1 MTALNVTA
9 RLFELENSSLSQQG
23 KAAEYVHLLQGIVA
37 NPIISSIP
45 QDLAAF
51 IDSIIGDSVG
61 IVSARPLLTTFVEC
75 LRNIQNV
82 GIKIEAGQQALRALE
97 SRVVS
102 FEEQDA
108 AIREL
113 LADAFQERGDY
124 IDAAKVLQGIQ
135 LDSSQRKILDD
146 TKVRTWIRICRL
158 YLEEDDPTSAESYLN
173 RAKNLLYRVNDREI
187 RLTFQLSHARIAD
200 SRRKFLDASQAYHA
214 VSLFPAL
221 AEDERNKVLSQAII
235 CAVLAPAGPQRSRVL
250 GNLFKDERSAQQEEF
265 GILEKMF
272 LDRLISPAEV
282 DKFANGLSPHQLAK
296 TSDGSTVLAKAVIEH
311 NLLGVS
317 KLYNNIGLTELG
329 TVLGLDT
336 DRAEEYASRMLEQ
349 GRLNGRI
356 DQISGVIFF
365 DTREDSSTIKT
376 VNKVLGLGVVRNWDR
391 NVQGL
396 ADNVEKVYSHLQT
409 QFPVRILQAIGY
421 GVQLLTEYKEYC
433 SV

>member
-1 MTALNVTA
+1 MTTLNVAA
-9 RLFELENSSLSQQG
+9 RLSELESSSLSQQD
-23 KAAEYVHLLQGIVA
+23 KATEYVHLLQEIVA
-37 NPIISSIP
+37 NPDISSIP

-51 IDSIIGDSVG
+51 VNSVIGDSLG
-61 IVSARPLLTTFVEC
+61 IVSARPLLNTFVES
-75 LRNIQNV
+75 LRNIENV
-82 GIKIEAGQQALRALE
+82 EIKIEAGQQALRALE

-108 AIREL
+108 TIREL
-113 LADAFQERGDY
+113 LADSFQGRGDY
-124 IDAAKVLQGIQ
+124 IEAAKVLQGIQ
-135 LDSSQRKILDD
+135 LESSQRKILDD

-187 RLTFQLSHARIAD
+187 RLTFQLSHARISD

-235 CAVLAPAGPQRSRVL
+235 CAVLAPAGPQRSRAL
-250 GNLFKDERSAQQEEF
+250 GNLFKDERSAQQGEF
-265 GILEKMF
+265 AILEKMF
-272 LDRLISPAEV
+272 LDRFISPTEV
-282 DKFANGLSPHQLAK
+282 HKFANGLAPHQVAK

-317 KLYNNIGLTELG
+317 RLYNNIGLAELG
-329 TVLGLDT
+329 TILGLDT
-336 DRAEEYASRMLEQ
+336 DRVEEYASRMLEQ

-356 DQISGVIFF
+356 DQIRGVIFF
-365 DTREDSSTIKT
+365 HAREDSSTIKT
-376 VNKVLGLGVVRNWDR
+376 VNRVLGLGMVQNWDR

-396 ADNVEKVYSHLQT
+396 ADNIEKVYSHFQA
-409 QFPVRILQAIGY
+409 QFPGRVAQEI
-421 GVQLLTEYKEYC
+421 
-433 SV
+433 